1 MSHCRVSLP
10 ATLAVALGAMLAL
23 GPAHAAAQTGTV
35 TGQVVDAATSAPLN
49 GAQVSIPS
57 LQLGTLTNAQGRYLI
72 NLVPAGTH
80 AVQVDLIGY
89 GTLVASVSL
98 AAGAAATLNFRVD
111 EEAVAL
117 EGLLVTALGITR
129 EQRALGF
136 AVQGIEGGDLL
147 EAREANLVN
156 AIAGQVAGAQVTNT
170 GPVGGSSR
178 IVLRGANSIA
188 GENQPLFIVD
198 GIPVDNSADGYLRG
212 GARRG
217 GSDPATPQ
225 PKGSDYGNSVQ
236 DLNPSDIESVSVL
249 KGANAAA
256 LYGSRASNGAVV
268 ITTKRGAGAGGG
280 TNVSITASTNFTMRT
295 PLKMPTYQN
304 GYGQGSSG
312 LFGFVDGFGGGQN
325 DGTDESWGPPM
336 DGRMQAA
343 WYSDGSPVP
352 FTPKPFN
359 VRDYFQSASTWD
371 TNIGVAAS
379 TERANA
385 RLSLTRMDQNGM
397 VPGHANDRTSIFL
410 SANVDV
416 TDQLRVN
423 GATTYTARR
432 GQHIP
437 EVGYEGYNPLQ
448 GYIWFGRQVST
459 HRLEQFGQAPDQE
472 ESGEYSNWNYN
483 YHDNPYWESNSR
495 DNTLN
500 RDRVTGH
507 LQANYQVNDW
517 LSVMLRSGTDWYEE
531 ARKET
536 RPPGARDVD
545 GGFDD
550 IGLFRQEINT
560 DFLVAATRDLTSD
573 LNMSFRAG
581 GNHRTNDANIDVVT
595 ANNLNVPG
603 IYNVSN
609 VSQPP
614 VIRNW
619 QEKKE
624 VNSLYGFATF
634 SWRDYLFLDVT
645 GRNDWSS
652 TLPTD
657 NNSYFYPSVSTSL
670 VFTDVTD
677 AFSRFLSYG
686 KLRASWAK
694 VGNDAAPYQLAS
706 VLSPSDPFG
715 TRSGFSVNN
724 TIPNSGLRPESTVS
738 WELGA
743 DLRSADDRVALDL
756 TYYQTETTD
765 QILGVQVSSSSGF
778 TNQVL
783 NAGKI
788 ENKGVEV
795 VVTGT
800 PVTGALRWDVTANFS
815 KNDSKVVELTGD
827 LESIILGEFWRTTVE
842 ARPGEPYG
850 ALVGFKIK
858 RDSQGR
864 VVVSDQGL
872 LQAESSKSIM
882 GHYTPDWLA
891 GIRNSISYRDMTL
904 SFLVDWR
911 QGGEIFS
918 VTNQWGQYSGVNIE
932 SAIGRDEGA
941 VVDFRG
947 DLVRAVPERTCAL
960 DEPCVLID
968 GVREDGSPN
977 DIWVT
982 AERFAHTQWNKQEG
996 NVYDATFIKL
1006 REVTLSFDLPPGL
1019 LNRLPFDNARMSIV
1033 GRNLILF
1040 KSNIPHV
1047 DPETGFDNT
1056 NFQGVEYGQLP
1067 SGRAFGFNLSITP

>member
-1 MSHCRVSLP
+1 MRHYRVRMSAMV
-10 ATLAVALGAMLAL
+10 AVVLGALLAL
-23 GPAHAAAQTGTV
+23 GPSQITAQTGTA
-35 TGQVVDAATSAPLN
+35 TGQVLDAATGAPLN
-49 GAQVSIPS
+49 GVQVSMPS
-57 LQLGTLTNAQGRYLI
+57 VELGTLTNAQGRYLI
-72 NLVPAGTH
+72 NLVPAGDHT
-80 AVQVDLIGY
+80 VRVELIGY
-89 GTLVASVSL
+89 GTLVATVNVT
-98 AAGAAATLNFRVD
+98 AGGTATLNFRLD

-129 EQRALGF
+129 QQRALGF
-136 AVQGIEGGDLL
+136 AVQSIEGERLL
-147 EAREANLVN
+147 EARETNLVN
-156 AIAGQVAGAQVTNT
+156 SLAGQIAGVQVTNT
-170 GPVGGSSR
+170 GPIGGSSR

-188 GENQPLFIVD
+188 GENQPLFVVD
-198 GIPVDNSADGYLRG
+198 GIPVDNSSDGYLRG
-212 GARRG
+212 GVRRRG
-217 GSDPATPQ
+217 NDPTTPQ
-225 PKGSDYGNSVQ
+225 PKGSDYGNTVQ
-236 DLNPSDIESVSVL
+236 DLNASDIESVSIL

-256 LYGSRASNGAVV
+256 LYGSRAANGAVV
-268 ITTKRGAGAGGG
+268 ITTKRGASAGAG
-280 TNVSITASTNFTMRT
+280 TNVAISVSTNFTMRT

-304 GYGQGSSG
+304 QYGQGSSG
-312 LFGFVDGFGGGQN
+312 LFGFIDGFGGGQN
-325 DGTDESWGPPM
+325 DGTDESWGPRM
-336 DGRMQAA
+336 DGRLQAA
-343 WYSDGSPVP
+343 WYSDGLAVP

-359 VRDYFQSASTWD
+359 VRDYFKSASTWD
-371 TNIGVAAS
+371 TNIGVAAT

-385 RLSLTRMDQNGM
+385 RLSVTRTDQNGM

-410 SANVDV
+410 SASADV
-416 TDQLRVN
+416 TDKLSVS
-423 GATTYTARR
+423 GASTYTARR

-437 EVGYEGYNPLQ
+437 EVGYEGFNPLQ
-448 GYIWFGRQVST
+448 GYLWFGRQVST
-459 HRLEQFGQAPDQE
+459 HRLEQFGQVPDQDTPTQ
-472 ESGEYSNWNYN
+472 NWNYN
-483 YHDNPYWESNSR
+483 YHDNPYWESEFR
-495 DNTLN
+495 DNRLN
-500 RDRVTGH
+500 RDRANGH
-507 LQANYQVNDW
+507 LQTNYRINDW
-517 LSVMLRSGTDWYEE
+517 LSVMLRAGTDWYQE

-536 RPPGARDVD
+536 RPPGARDID

-550 IGLFRQEINT
+550 IKLFRQEINT
-560 DFLVAATRDLTSD
+560 DFLVAAQRNLTSD
-573 LNMSFRAG
+573 LNVSFRVG
-581 GNHRTNDANIDVVT
+581 GNHRTNDENIDVVT

-619 QEKKE
+619 REKKQ

-657 NNSYFYPSVSTSL
+657 DNSYFYPSVSSSL

-677 AFSRFLSYG
+677 AFSGLLSYG

-706 VLSPSDPFG
+706 VLSAANPFG

-724 TIPNSGLRPESTVS
+724 AIPNSGLRPESTVS
-738 WELGA
+738 WEVGT

-756 TYYQTETTD
+756 TYYRTTTTD

-778 TNQVL
+778 TSQVL

-795 VVTGT
+795 VLSAT
-800 PVTGALRWDVTANFS
+800 PVRGALQWDVTANFS
-815 KNDSKVVELTGD
+815 KNNSEVVELTGD

-842 ARPGEPYG
+842 ARPGEAYG

-858 RDSQGR
+858 RDSQGQ
-864 VVVSDQGL
+864 VVVSSQGL
-872 LQAESSKSIM
+872 LQGESSKSVM

-891 GIRNSISYRDMTL
+891 GIRNSVSYRDLTL

-911 QGGEIFS
+911 QGGEVFT

-932 SAIGRDEGA
+932 SAIGREEGA
-941 VVDFRG
+941 IVDYRG

-960 DEPCVLID
+960 SEPCVLID
-968 GVREDGSPN
+968 GVKEDGSPN
-977 DIWVT
+977 DIWIT

-1006 REVTLSFDLPPGL
+1006 REVTLSFDFPTGL
-1019 LNRLPFDNARMSIV
+1019 LSRLPFERARMSIV
-1033 GRNLILF
+1033 GRNLILL
-1040 KSNIPHV
+1040 KSNVPHI
-1047 DPETGFDNT
+1047 DPESGFDNT
-1056 NFQGVEYGQLP
+1056 NFQGIEYGQLP
-1067 SGRAFGFNLSITP
+1067 SGRTFGFNLSITP

>member
-1 MSHCRVSLP
+1 MRHYRVRVP
-10 ATLAVALGAMLAL
+10 ALVGVALSALLALGATQVT
-23 GPAHAAAQTGTV
+23 AQTGTV
-35 TGQVVDAATSAPLN
+35 TGQVLDAATSEPLN
-49 GAQVSIPS
+49 GVQVSIPS
-57 LQLGTLTNAQGRYLI
+57 VQLGTLTNAQGRYLM

-80 AVQVDLIGY
+80 TVRVELIGY
-89 GTLVASVSL
+89 GTLVTTVGV
-98 AAGAAATLNFRVD
+98 AAGGTATLNFRLD
-111 EEAVAL
+111 QEAVAL

-136 AVQGIEGGDLL
+136 AVQGIDREELV
-147 EAREANLVN
+147 EARESNIVN

-188 GENQPLFIVD
+188 GENQPLFIID
-198 GIPVDNSADGYLRG
+198 GIPVDNSSDGYLRG

-217 GSDPATPQ
+217 GSDPSTPQ
-225 PKGSDYGNSVQ
+225 PKGSDYGNAVQ
-236 DLNPSDIESVSVL
+236 DLNPMDIESVSVL

-268 ITTKRGAGAGGG
+268 ITTRKGAMAGGG
-280 TNVSITASTNFTMRT
+280 PRVDVSVSTNFTMRT

-304 GYGQGSSG
+304 QYGQGSSG
-312 LFGFVDGFGGGQN
+312 LFGYVDGFGGGQN

-336 DGRMQAA
+336 DGRLQAA
-343 WYSDGSPVP
+343 WYSDGSAVP

-359 VRDYFQSASTWD
+359 VRDYFKSASTWD
-371 TNIGVAAS
+371 TNFSVATTS
-379 TERANA
+379 DRTNA

-397 VPGHANDRTSIFL
+397 VPGHANDRTAIFL
-410 SANVDV
+410 SASADV
-416 TDQLRVN
+416 TDKLVVS

-459 HRLEQFGQAPDQE
+459 HRLEQFGQAPDQV
-472 ESGEYSNWNYN
+472 ESGEYANWNYN

-495 DNTLN
+495 NNALN

-507 LQANYQVNDW
+507 LEASYQINDY
-517 LSVMLRSGTDWYEE
+517 LSVMLRSGTDWYQEN
-531 ARKET
+531 RKET
-536 RPPGARDVD
+536 RPPSARDID

-560 DFLVAATRDLTSD
+560 DFLVAAQKDLTSD
-573 LNMSFRAG
+573 LNVAFRVG
-581 GNHRTNDANIDVVT
+581 GNHRTNDENIDVVT
-595 ANNLNVPG
+595 SNNLNVPG

-609 VSQPP
+609 VSQPA

-619 QEKKE
+619 VEKKE

-652 TLPTD
+652 TLPTV

-677 AFSRFLSYG
+677 AFSSFLSYG

-706 VLSPSDPFG
+706 VLSPANPFG

-738 WELGA
+738 WEVGA
-743 DLRSADDRVALDL
+743 DLRTADDRVALDL

-765 QILGVQVSSSSGF
+765 QILGVQVSSASGF
-778 TNQVL
+778 TSQVL

-788 ENKGVEV
+788 ANKGVEV
-795 VVTGT
+795 VLSAT

-815 KNDSKVVELTGD
+815 KNQSEVLELTGD

-858 RDSQGR
+858 RNSQGQ

-872 LQAESSKSIM
+872 LQGESSKSIM

-891 GIRNSISYRDMTL
+891 GIRNSISYRDLTL

-918 VTNQWGQYSGVNIE
+918 VTNQWGQYSGVNVE
-932 SAIGRDEGA
+932 SAIGRREGA
-941 VVDFRG
+941 IVDFRG

-968 GVREDGSPN
+968 GVREDGSQN
-977 DIWVT
+977 AIWVT

-1006 REVTLSFDLPPGL
+1006 REVTLSFDFPTGL
-1019 LNRLPFDNARMSIV
+1019 VSRLPFENARMSLV
-1033 GRNLILF
+1033 GRNLILL
-1040 KSNIPHV
+1040 KGNIPHV
-1047 DPETGFDNT
+1047 DPETGFDNS

-1067 SGRAFGFNLSITP
+1067 SGRTFGINLSITP

>member
-1 MSHCRVSLP
+1 MSLFRVS
-10 ATLAVALGAMLAL
+10 TSAVAVLALGALLTL
-23 GPAHAAAQTGTV
+23 GPRTAAAQTGGI
-35 TGQVVDAATSAPLN
+35 TGQVIDAAT
-49 GAQVSIPS
+49 GAALSGVQVSIPS
-57 LQLGTLTNAQGRYLI
+57 IQLGTLTNEQGRYLI
-72 NLVPAGTH
+72 NLAPAGTH
-80 AVQVDLIGY
+80 SVQVELIGY
-89 GTLVASVSL
+89 GTLVESVSI
-98 AAGAAATLNFRVD
+98 AAGATATLNFRLA

-136 AVQGIEGGDLL
+136 AVQGIEGDNLV
-147 EAREANLVN
+147 EARESNLVN

-188 GENQPLFIVD
+188 GENQPLFIID

-212 GARRG
+212 GRRRG
-217 GSDPATPQ
+217 GADPSTPQ
-225 PKGSDYGNSVQ
+225 PKGTDYGNSVQ

-268 ITTKRGAGAGGG
+268 ITTKKGAGAGGG
-280 TNVSITASTNFTMRT
+280 TNVSITASTNFTVRT

-304 GYGQGSSG
+304 SYGQGSSG

-336 DGRMQAA
+336 DGRLQAA
-343 WYSDGSPVP
+343 WYSDGQSVP

-359 VRDYFQSASTWD
+359 VRDFFKSAATWD
-371 TNIGVAAS
+371 TNVGVAAT

-410 SANVDV
+410 SASMDV
-416 TDQLRVN
+416 TDKLSVS

-437 EVGYEGYNPLQ
+437 EIGYEGYNPLQ

-459 HRLEQFGQAPDQE
+459 HRLSEFGLAPGDDA
-472 ESGEYSNWNYN
+472 GEYRNWNYN
-483 YHDNPYWESNSR
+483 YHDNPYWESDAR

-507 LQANYQVNDW
+507 LQANYQINDW

-536 RPPGARDVD
+536 RPPGARDID
-545 GGFDD
+545 GGFDAID
-550 IGLFRQEINT
+550 LFRQEINT
-560 DFLVAATRDLTSD
+560 DFLLAAQRSLTSD
-573 LNMSFRAG
+573 LNVSLRVG
-581 GNHRTNDANIDVVT
+581 GNHRTNGETIDVVT

-619 QEKKE
+619 VEKKE

-677 AFSRFLSYG
+677 SFSGFLSYG

-706 VLSPSDPFG
+706 VLSPSNPFG

-724 TIPNSGLRPESTVS
+724 TIPNSSLRPETTKS
-738 WELGA
+738 WEVGA
-743 DLRSADDRVALDL
+743 DLRSANDRVALDL
-756 TYYQTETTD
+756 TYYRTATTD
-765 QILGVQVSSSSGF
+765 QILGVQVSSSSGY
-778 TNQVL
+778 TSQVL

-788 ENKGVEV
+788 ENKGFEV
-795 VVTGT
+795 VLSGT
-800 PVTGALRWDVTANFS
+800 PAVGALRWDVTANFS
-815 KNDSKVVELTGD
+815 NNQSEVVELTGD

-872 LQAESSKSIM
+872 LQAEPSKSVM

-891 GIRNSISYRDMTL
+891 GIRNSFSYRDLTL
-904 SFLVDWR
+904 SLLVDWR

-932 SAIGRDEGA
+932 SAIGRQEGA
-941 VVDFRG
+941 VIDYRG

-960 DEPCVLID
+960 NEPCALID

-977 DIWVT
+977 DIWIT

-996 NVYDATFIKL
+996 NVYDASFVKL
-1006 REVTLSFDLPPGL
+1006 REVTLSFDLPTGL
-1019 LNRLPFDNARMSIV
+1019 ANRLPFQSARMSIV
-1033 GRNLILF
+1033 GRNLILL
-1040 KSNIPHV
+1040 KSSIPHV

-1067 SGRAFGFNLSITP
+1067 SGRTFGFNLSITP

>member
-1 MSHCRVSLP
+1 MRHYRVRMSAMV
-10 ATLAVALGAMLAL
+10 AMALGALLAL
-23 GPAHAAAQTGTV
+23 GPAQITAQTGTA
-35 TGQVVDAATSAPLN
+35 TGQVLDAATGAPLN
-49 GAQVSIPS
+49 GVQVSIPS
-57 LQLGTLTNAQGRYLI
+57 VELGTLTNAQGRYLI
-72 NLVPAGTH
+72 NLVPAGDRT
-80 AVQVDLIGY
+80 VRVELIGY
-89 GTLVASVSL
+89 GTLIATVDVT
-98 AAGAAATLNFRVD
+98 AGGTATLNFRLD

-136 AVQGIEGGDLL
+136 AVQAIEGERLL
-147 EAREANLVN
+147 EARETNIVN
-156 AIAGQVAGAQVTNT
+156 SLAGQIAGVQVTNT
-170 GPVGGSSR
+170 GPIGGSSR

-198 GIPVDNSADGYLRG
+198 GIPVDNSSDGYLRG
-212 GARRG
+212 GRRRSG
-217 GSDPATPQ
+217 ADPTTPQ
-225 PKGSDYGNSVQ
+225 PKGSDYGNTVQ
-236 DLNPSDIESVSVL
+236 DLNASDIESVSIL

-256 LYGSRASNGAVV
+256 LYGSRAANGAVV
-268 ITTKRGAGAGGG
+268 ITTKKGARAGAGP
-280 TNVSITASTNFTMRT
+280 NVDITVTTNFTMRT

-304 GYGQGSSG
+304 RYGQGSSG
-312 LFGFVDGFGGGQN
+312 LFGFIDGFGGGQN

-336 DGRMQAA
+336 DGRLQAA
-343 WYSDGSPVP
+343 WYSDGLAVP

-359 VRDYFQSASTWD
+359 VRDYFESGSTWD
-371 TNIGVAAS
+371 TNIGVAA
-379 TERANA
+379 TGERANA
-385 RLSLTRMDQNGM
+385 RLSATRTDQNGM
-397 VPGHANDRTSIFL
+397 VPGHANDRTTIFL
-410 SANVDV
+410 SASADV
-416 TDQLRVN
+416 TDKLSVS
-423 GATTYTARR
+423 GATAYTARR

-437 EVGYEGYNPLQ
+437 EVGYEGFNPLQ
-448 GYIWFGRQVST
+448 GYLWFGRQVST
-459 HRLEQFGQAPDQE
+459 HRLEQLGQVPDQDNPTQ
-472 ESGEYSNWNYN
+472 NWNYN
-483 YHDNPYWESNSR
+483 YHDNPYWESDFR

-500 RDRVTGH
+500 RDRVNGH
-507 LQANYQVNDW
+507 LRTSYQINDW
-517 LSVMLRSGTDWYEE
+517 LSVMLRAGTDWYQE

-536 RPPGARDVD
+536 RPPGARDID

-550 IGLFRQEINT
+550 IKLFRQEINT
-560 DFLVAATRDLTSD
+560 DFLVAAQRDLTSD
-573 LNMSFRAG
+573 LNVSLRVG
-581 GNHRTNDANIDVVT
+581 GNHRTNDENIDVVT

-619 QEKKE
+619 REKKQ

-657 NNSYFYPSVSTSL
+657 DNSYFYPSVSSSL

-677 AFSRFLSYG
+677 AFSGLLSYG

-706 VLSPSDPFG
+706 VLSAANPFG
-715 TRSGFSVNN
+715 TRSGFSVNDA
-724 TIPNSGLRPESTVS
+724 IPNSGLRPESTES
-738 WELGA
+738 WEVGA
-743 DLRSADDRVALDL
+743 DLRSADDRLALDL
-756 TYYQTETTD
+756 TYYRTTTTD

-778 TNQVL
+778 TSQVL

-795 VVTGT
+795 VLSGT
-800 PVTGALRWDVTANFS
+800 PVRGALRWDVTANFS
-815 KNDSKVVELTGD
+815 KNNSEVVELTGD

-842 ARPGEPYG
+842 ARPGEAYG

-858 RDSQGR
+858 RDSQDR
-864 VVVSDQGL
+864 VVVSSQGL
-872 LQAESSKSIM
+872 LQGESSKSVM

-891 GIRNSISYRDMTL
+891 GIRNSISYRDLTL

-911 QGGEIFS
+911 QGGEVFT

-932 SAIGRDEGA
+932 SAIGREEGA
-941 VVDFRG
+941 IVDYRG

-960 DEPCVLID
+960 NEPCVLID
-968 GVREDGSPN
+968 GVKEDGSPN
-977 DIWVT
+977 DIWIT

-996 NVYDATFIKL
+996 NVYDATFVKL
-1006 REVTLSFDLPPGL
+1006 REVTLSFDFPTGL
-1019 LNRLPFDNARMSIV
+1019 VRRLPFESARMSIV
-1033 GRNLILF
+1033 GRNLILL
-1040 KSNIPHV
+1040 KSNVPHI
-1047 DPETGFDNT
+1047 DPESGFDNT
-1056 NFQGVEYGQLP
+1056 NFQGIEYGQLP
-1067 SGRAFGFNLSITP
+1067 SGRTFGFNLSITP

>member
-1 MSHCRVSLP
+1 MSLYRVCTS
-10 ATLAVALGAMLAL
+10 AIAVLAFGAALAL
-23 GPAHAAAQTGTV
+23 GRQDAAAQTGTV
-35 TGQVVDAATSAPLN
+35 TGQVLDAGTGAPLS
-49 GAQVSIPS
+49 GVQVSIPS
-57 LQLGTLTNAQGRYLI
+57 LQLGTLTNPQGRYLI
-72 NLVPAGTH
+72 TQVPAGTH
-80 AVQVDLIGY
+80 SVQVELIGY
-89 GTLVASVSL
+89 GTLVESVSVAEGTP
-98 AAGAAATLNFRVD
+98 AALNFRLA

-136 AVQGIEGGDLL
+136 AVQGIEGDNLV
-147 EAREANLVN
+147 EARESNLVN

-188 GENQPLFIVD
+188 GENQPLFIID

-212 GARRG
+212 GRRRG
-217 GSDPATPQ
+217 GSDPSTPQ
-225 PKGSDYGNSVQ
+225 PKGTDYGNTVQ

-268 ITTKRGAGAGGG
+268 ITTKKGAGAGGG
-280 TNVSITASTNFTMRT
+280 TNVAITASTNFTVRT

-304 GYGQGSSG
+304 QYGQGSSG

-336 DGRMQAA
+336 DGRLQPA
-343 WYSDGSPVP
+343 WYSDGTPVP

-359 VRDYFQSASTWD
+359 VRDFFQSAATWD
-371 TNIGVAAS
+371 TNVGVAAT

-416 TDQLRVN
+416 TEKLSVS

-437 EVGYEGYNPLQ
+437 EIGYEGYNPLQ

-459 HRLEQFGQAPDQE
+459 HRLREFGTAPDQE
-472 ESGEYSNWNYN
+472 EVGEYQNWNYN
-483 YHDNPYWESNSR
+483 YHDNPYWESDAR

-507 LQANYQVNDW
+507 LQANYQINDW

-545 GGFDD
+545 GGFDAID
-550 IGLFRQEINT
+550 LFRQEINT
-560 DFLVAATRDLTSD
+560 DFLMAAQRDITSD
-573 LNMSFRAG
+573 LNVSLRVG
-581 GNHRTNDANIDVVT
+581 GNHRTNDENIDVVQ

-619 QEKKE
+619 VEKKE

-657 NNSYFYPSVSTSL
+657 NNSYFYPSVSSSL

-677 AFSRFLSYG
+677 AFSSLLSYG

-706 VLSPSDPFG
+706 VLSPSNPFG

-724 TIPNSGLRPESTVS
+724 TIPNSDLRPETTRS
-738 WELGA
+738 WEVGA
-743 DLRSADDRVALDL
+743 DLRSANDRVALDL

-765 QILGVQVSSSSGF
+765 QILGVQVSSSSGY
-778 TNQVL
+778 TSQVL

-788 ENKGVEV
+788 ANKGLEV
-795 VVTGT
+795 VLSGA
-800 PVTGALRWDVTANFS
+800 PVVGALRWDVTANFS
-815 KNDSKVVELTGD
+815 NNRSEVVELTGD

-842 ARPGEPYG
+842 ARPGEAYG

-858 RDSQGR
+858 RDAQGR

-872 LQAESSKSIM
+872 LQAESSKSVM

-891 GIRNSISYRDMTL
+891 GLRNSITYRDLTL
-904 SFLVDWR
+904 SVLVDWR

-932 SAIGRDEGA
+932 SAIGRAEGA
-941 VVDFRG
+941 IIDYRG

-960 DEPCVLID
+960 NEPCVLID

-977 DIWVT
+977 DIWIT

-996 NVYDATFIKL
+996 NVYDATFVKL
-1006 REVTLSFDLPPGL
+1006 REATLSFDLPTGL
-1019 LNRLPFDNARMSIV
+1019 VARLPFRSARMSIV
-1033 GRNLILF
+1033 GRNLILL
-1040 KSNIPHV
+1040 KGNLPHI
-1047 DPETGFDNT
+1047 DPETGFDNS
-1056 NFQGVEYGQLP
+1056 NFQGIEYGQLP
-1067 SGRAFGFNLSITP
+1067 SGRTFGFNLSITP